1 MVFFPDYKITSKNEI
16 GELEKSFIKVKETIV
31 GITTDIGNYEQQQ
44 KQGDWDYELNSA
56 KYNNEYKKLV
66 DRINDISNLHIGTI
80 KSLLDTL
87 ENIKNG
93 NLGVEI
99 KNYPGKQ
106 HIITETF
113 NEFIQT
119 LNNLVNNLNQIIL
132 FASNNDLTQRIDTNK
147 YKGNYNILVQN
158 INKLMEILTKPISS
172 ITNASFSISSYTN
185 EFATTSQQISK
196 VINEVF
202 EHLDFI
208 NKTIQ
213 DFNNT
218 NYNLISNITS
228 DNNKTTDI
236 FSQVENNIIENMVM
250 LNDSLITL
258 ENLVN
263 NISCISNNI
272 TNLSKDAE
280 MITSIITTID
290 EIADQTNLFALNAAI
305 EAALAGEQ
313 GRGFVVVA
321 DEVRKLAERTG
332 KATKEIAEMIKN
344 IQKNTFTTVE
354 QIKDSVNQANKT
366 YTMTNNFGENF
377 KKIEKQHNFIIR

>member
-1 MVFFPDYKITSKNEI
+1 M
-16 GELEKSFIKVKETIV
+16 
-31 GITTDIGNYEQQQ
+31 
-44 KQGDWDYELNSA
+44 
-56 KYNNEYKKLV
+56 
-66 DRINDISNLHIGTI
+66 
-80 KSLLDTL
+80 
-87 ENIKNG
+87 
-93 NLGVEI
+93 
-99 KNYPGKQ
+99 
-106 HIITETF
+106 
-113 NEFIQT
+113 
-119 LNNLVNNLNQIIL
+119 
-132 FASNNDLTQRIDTNK
+132 TQRIDTNK

-377 KKIEKQHNFIIR
+377 KKIENNIILLLDNFRKIQEHLLQSKDNNEIIVNNFAEINSSLKETLGAVNNILSGTEDINKLANSMENMVKLYKI

>member
-1 MVFFPDYKITSKNEI
+1 M
-16 GELEKSFIKVKETIV
+16 
-31 GITTDIGNYEQQQ
+31 
-44 KQGDWDYELNSA
+44 
-56 KYNNEYKKLV
+56 
-66 DRINDISNLHIGTI
+66 
-80 KSLLDTL
+80 
-87 ENIKNG
+87 
-93 NLGVEI
+93 
-99 KNYPGKQ
+99 
-106 HIITETF
+106 
-113 NEFIQT
+113 
-119 LNNLVNNLNQIIL
+119 
-132 FASNNDLTQRIDTNK
+132 TQRIDTNK

-236 FSQVENNIIENMVM
+236 FSQVENNIKENMVM

-344 IQKNTFTTVE
+344 IQ
-354 QIKDSVNQANKT
+354 IKRLYNCG
-366 YTMTNNFGENF
+366 TN
-377 KKIEKQHNFIIR
+377 

>member
-1 MVFFPDYKITSKNEI
+1 
-16 GELEKSFIKVKETIV
+16 
-31 GITTDIGNYEQQQ
+31 
-44 KQGDWDYELNSA
+44 
-56 KYNNEYKKLV
+56 
-66 DRINDISNLHIGTI
+66 
-80 KSLLDTL
+80 
-87 ENIKNG
+87 
-93 NLGVEI
+93 
-99 KNYPGKQ
+99 
-106 HIITETF
+106 
-113 NEFIQT
+113 
-119 LNNLVNNLNQIIL
+119 
-132 FASNNDLTQRIDTNK
+132 
-147 YKGNYNILVQN
+147 
-158 INKLMEILTKPISS
+158 MEILTKPISS

-377 KKIEKQHNFIIR
+377 KKIENNIILLLDNFRKIQEHLLQSKDNNEIIVNNFAEINSSLKETLGAVNNILSGTEDINKLANSMENMVKLYKI

>member
-1 MVFFPDYKITSKNEI
+1 M
-16 GELEKSFIKVKETIV
+16 
-31 GITTDIGNYEQQQ
+31 
-44 KQGDWDYELNSA
+44 
-56 KYNNEYKKLV
+56 
-66 DRINDISNLHIGTI
+66 
-80 KSLLDTL
+80 
-87 ENIKNG
+87 
-93 NLGVEI
+93 
-99 KNYPGKQ
+99 
-106 HIITETF
+106 
-113 NEFIQT
+113 
-119 LNNLVNNLNQIIL
+119 
-132 FASNNDLTQRIDTNK
+132 TQRIDTNK